1 MKAQMCLE
9 ALRPHLYRA
18 CGQHIEHFIV
28 TRQRINHKDTKQK
41 NAPGQHTLDII
52 FFREIDRERE
62 KGERGKK
69 EMERLILSAHTKWH
83 LIFHVVHYIVFFF
96 VVPTL
101 SDVYVVFLS
110 LTVINDSWNVE
121 LRPGILVSF

>member
-52 FFREIDRERE
+52 FFREIERERE
-62 KGERGKK
+62 REGTTYPFSPHK
-69 EMERLILSAHTKWH
+69 MAFNFSCCSL
-83 LIFHVVHYIVFFF
+83 YCFFF
-96 VVPTL
+96 FCCPNIV
-101 SDVYVVFLS
+101 
-110 LTVINDSWNVE
+110 
-121 LRPGILVSF
+121 